1 MSAPRIKTLVAGAA
15 TLGLALSLSACISL
29 FPKAK
34 PSGMY
39 RFGTTPP
46 AASKGPAGAM
56 FGVLKAPTVFTRPA
70 AGDRIL
76 TALPDGETAYV
87 AGARWIAPASIQ
99 FDEAL
104 SRAFDADPG
113 RARLIGRGEVA
124 KAQMVV
130 RLEVRAFEASYDN
143 GPKAPPEV
151 VIQVRGVLSRTG
163 DRALVGDQ
171 VFEARV
177 RAADNRVAPI
187 VAAFDQANSKV
198 IGDIVGWINAAGAGL
213 PADDSLPKDGPRETF
228 GRSRP

>member
-1 MSAPRIKTLVAGAA
+1 VSAFRIKTLVAGAA
-15 TLGLALSLSACISL
+15 ALGLALSLSACISV

-46 AASKGPAGAM
+46 AASKGPPGAM
-56 FGVLKAPTVFTRPA
+56 FGVLKAPTVFTRPS

-76 TALPDGETAYV
+76 TTAPGGEAAYV
-87 AGARWIAPASIQ
+87 AGARWIAPASVQ

-124 KAQMVV
+124 KAQMVL
-130 RLEVRAFEASYDN
+130 RLEVRTFEAAYVN
-143 GPKAPPEV
+143 GPKAPPEIIV
-151 VIQVRGVLSRTG
+151 QVRGVISRTG

-171 VFEARV
+171 IFEAKV
-177 RAADNRVAPI
+177 KAADNRVGPI
-187 VAAFDQANSKV
+187 VAAFDEANAKV
-198 IGDIVGWINAAGAGL
+198 IGDLVGWINAAGAGL
-213 PADDSLPKDGPRETF
+213 PASD
-228 GRSRP
+228 